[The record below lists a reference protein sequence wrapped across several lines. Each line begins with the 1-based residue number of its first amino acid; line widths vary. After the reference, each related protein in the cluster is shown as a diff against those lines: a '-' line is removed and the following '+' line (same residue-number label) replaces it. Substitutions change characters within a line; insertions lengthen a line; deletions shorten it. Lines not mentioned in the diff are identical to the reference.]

1 MNALT
6 IIQLV
11 LTLLSGVLATAI
23 KGNLPAEII
32 AGVQAAI
39 TALQNVHGTDVTK
52 AQLEAL
58 RVEPQW

>member
-1 MNALT
+1 MSALT
-6 IIQLV
+6 VIQLV
-11 LTLLSGVLATAI
+11 LTLLGGVLATAI

-39 TALQNVHGTDVTK
+39 TALQSVHDSPVTK
-52 AQLEAL
+52 AQLESL

>member
-1 MNALT
+1 MSALS

-11 LTLLSGVLATAI
+11 LTLLGGVLATAT
-23 KGNLPAEII
+23 KSNLPAEIV

-39 TALQNVHGTDVTK
+39 AALQNVQGTPVTK
-52 AQLEAL
+52 AQLENL